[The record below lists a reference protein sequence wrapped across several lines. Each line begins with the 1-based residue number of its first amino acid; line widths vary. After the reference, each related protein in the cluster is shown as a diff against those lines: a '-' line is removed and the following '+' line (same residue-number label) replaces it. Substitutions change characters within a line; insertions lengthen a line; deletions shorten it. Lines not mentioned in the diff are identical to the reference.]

1 MWCGVNFM
9 PEEFLFNDSS
19 AKSYNNTDSS
29 TYKNEFTY
37 LAAYSL
43 IKQVQATG
51 EVDKIVL
58 ERLNNRCAE
67 RMGVRS
73 IPL

>member
-1 MWCGVNFM
+1 MDFEV
-9 PEEFLFNDSS
+9 D
-19 AKSYNNTDSS
+19 NNMSFACEKDADNKIN
-29 TYKNEFTY
+29 YKNEFTY

-43 IKQVQATG
+43 IKKVQATG
-51 EVDKIVL
+51 EVDEIVL

-67 RMGVRS
+67 RMGVRW

>member
-1 MWCGVNFM
+1 MECDMTNKGVELPNSI
-9 PEEFLFNDSS
+9 DS
-19 AKSYNNTDSS
+19 N

-43 IKQVQATG
+43 IKQAQATG

-67 RMGVRS
+67 RMGG
-73 IPL
+73 

>member
-1 MWCGVNFM
+1 MNADDKIEYLSGCNIRT
-9 PEEFLFNDSS
+9 NS
-19 AKSYNNTDSS
+19 NN
-29 TYKNEFTY
+29 YKNEFTY

-43 IKQVQATG
+43 IKKAQATG

-67 RMGVRS
+67 RMGVRP